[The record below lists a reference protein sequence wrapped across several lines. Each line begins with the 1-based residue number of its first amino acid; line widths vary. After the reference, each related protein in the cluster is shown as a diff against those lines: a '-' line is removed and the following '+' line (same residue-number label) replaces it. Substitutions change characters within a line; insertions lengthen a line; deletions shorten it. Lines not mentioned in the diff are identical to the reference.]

1 MELGL
6 HSIFK
11 QFFDSRD
18 SGGLPCNIAI
28 LRQLSKVENLNFTS
42 CAGDQH
48 ALRYDTRCHFN
59 VRSKADI
66 SQLNLPHGAKFH
78 QNRSNVAEIW
88 RFNDF
93 QNGGRPSSCFWIFY
107 RSVRLRDPFCTTTQN
122 YVKIVQTIAI
132 FVIFKMAV
140 AAILDFQ
147 KFEILMVGPL

>member
-1 MELGL
+1 VELGL

-78 QNRSNVAEIW
+78 QNRSN
-88 RFNDF
+88 
-93 QNGGRPSSCFWIFY
+93 GC
-107 RSVRLRDPFCTTTQN
+107 RDM
-122 YVKIVQTIAI
+122 AI
-132 FVIFKMAV
+132 
-140 AAILDFQ
+140 
-147 KFEILMVGPL
+147 